1 LLPALRQLAIVP
13 VSVMPLWLGHGLPD
27 FGTAVGAFIDEVDRR
42 KAPMRLDVSDE
53 HRKQSNAAGAD
64 DRGHLN
70 DRVMLDVGWHVALL
84 RTPK

>member
-1 LLPALRQLAIVP
+1 
-13 VSVMPLWLGHGLPD
+13 MPLRLGHGLPD